1 MIFFRSIV
9 FVSLTLSSVICS
21 VAEKLNVVLIM
32 ADDVG
37 YECFSAYGSKEFST
51 PRLDALA
58 AKGMRFD
65 HCHSTPLCTP
75 SRVNLMTGKSNVF
88 NYVDFG
94 VFPKGEPTFANHFK
108 AQGYATAVA
117 GKWQLLTT
125 QTGISPKE
133 AGFDRHCVWNIPGTA
148 RSRYWKPS
156 LMHDGK
162 VINHG
167 EEKYGSTVIADY
179 LIDFIKT
186 NKDKPFLA
194 YYPMNLPHNPFD
206 PTPRSKDRKSKNVKR
221 NFIDM
226 VAYMDHCVGRIED
239 ALIELGLRENTLMIF
254 TADNG
259 TNSSLTLDF
268 FGTQRKGG
276 KGYTHD
282 HGTKV
287 PLIVNLPGRIQAG
300 QVNKDLICF
309 SDHCRGR

>member
-1 MIFFRSIV
+1 MSINKV
-9 FVSLTLSSVICS
+9 IILFLAVLLQTASVCQASSQ
-21 VAEKLNVVLIM
+21 KLNVVLIM

-108 AQGYATAVA
+108 AEGYATAVA
-117 GKWQLLTT
+117 GKWQLLTA
-125 QTGISPKE
+125 QNGISPAE
-133 AGFDRHCVWNIPGTA
+133 AGFDRHCVWNIPGTE

-167 EEKYGSTVIADY
+167 EEKYGSTI
-179 LIDFIKT
+179 
-186 NKDKPFLA
+186 
-194 YYPMNLPHNPFD
+194 
-206 PTPRSKDRKSKNVKR
+206 
-221 NFIDM
+221 
-226 VAYMDHCVGRIED
+226 
-239 ALIELGLRENTLMIF
+239 
-254 TADNG
+254 NG
-259 TNSSLTLDF
+259 TL
-268 FGTQRKGG
+268 
-276 KGYTHD
+276 
-282 HGTKV
+282 V
-287 PLIVNLPGRIQAG
+287 PWSWV
-300 QVNKDLICF
+300 
-309 SDHCRGR
+309 